1 METIFSY
8 LHSDVPCHCM
18 KYDETH
24 RTPQARLDEAAGVG
38 VRLGMLRK
46 ARKMSQ
52 AEAAAR
58 AGVSRS
64 TAVLIEA
71 GDPSR
76 TLAQVLRYL
85 EAISADTT
93 LLALLSGDVPALRL
107 AQASAIPKRVRANA
121 RSADDGGKYDF

>member
-1 METIFSY
+1 
-8 LHSDVPCHCM
+8 
-18 KYDETH
+18 
-24 RTPQARLDEAAGVG
+24 
-38 VRLGMLRK
+38 MLRK

-93 LLALLSGDVPALRL
+93 LLALLSDDVPALRL
-107 AQASAIPKRVRANA
+107 AQASAIPKRVRAIA
-121 RSADDGGKYDF
+121 RSADDGDKYDF

>member
-1 METIFSY
+1 
-8 LHSDVPCHCM
+8 M

-24 RTPQARLDEAAGVG
+24 RTPKHRLDEAAGVG
-38 VRLGMLRK
+38 GKLGELRK

-52 AEAAAR
+52 AEAATR

-76 TLAQVLRYL
+76 TLTQVLRYL
-85 EAISADTT
+85 EAISSETT
-93 LLALLSGDVPALRL
+93 LLELLSGDVPALRL
-107 AQASAIPKRVRANA
+107 AQASAIPKRVRASA
-121 RSADDGGKYDF
+121 RATGEGGQYDF

>member
-1 METIFSY
+1 
-8 LHSDVPCHCM
+8 M

-24 RTPQARLDEAAGVG
+24 RTPQQRVDEASEVG
-38 VRLGMLRK
+38 RKLAVLRK
-46 ARKMSQ
+46 AKRMTQ

-85 EAISADTT
+85 DAISSSTT
-93 LLALLSGDVPALRL
+93 LLSLLTGDVPALRV
-107 AQASAIPKRVRANA
+107 AQAQAVPKRIRSSTA
-121 RSADDGGKYDF
+121 RSVAEGERYDF

>member
-1 METIFSY
+1 
-8 LHSDVPCHCM
+8 M
-18 KYDETH
+18 KYEEAH
-24 RTPQARLDEAAGVG
+24 RTPSHRLEEAVAVG
-38 VRLGMLRK
+38 QKLAILRK
-46 ARKMSQ
+46 AMKMTQ

-85 EAISADTT
+85 DAIASNTS

-107 AQASAIPKRVRANA
+107 AQAQSIPKRVRT
-121 RSADDGGKYDF
+121 SAADRNKAAEYDF

>member
-1 METIFSY
+1 
-8 LHSDVPCHCM
+8 M

-24 RTPQARLDEAAGVG
+24 RTPTHRLDEAAGIG
-38 VRLGMLRK
+38 VQLGILRK

-76 TLAQVLRYL
+76 TLTQVLRYL
-85 EAISADTT
+85 EAISSETT
-93 LLALLSGDVPALRL
+93 LLELLSGDVPALRL
-107 AQASAIPKRVRANA
+107 AQASAIPKRVRASA
-121 RSADDGGKYDF
+121 RASGEGGKYDF

>member
-1 METIFSY
+1 
-8 LHSDVPCHCM
+8 M

-24 RTPQARLDEAAGVG
+24 RTPAHRLDEAAGVG
-38 VRLGMLRK
+38 VKLGALRK

-85 EAISADTT
+85 EAISSDTT

-107 AQASAIPKRVRANA
+107 AQASAIPKRVRA
-121 RSADDGGKYDF
+121 SAPATEQGGQYDF

>member
-1 METIFSY
+1 
-8 LHSDVPCHCM
+8 M

-38 VRLGMLRK
+38 VKLGVLRK
-46 ARKMSQ
+46 ARHMSQ

-107 AQASAIPKRVRANA
+107 AQASAIPKRVRATA
-121 RSADDGGKYDF
+121 RSADDGGTYDF

>member
-1 METIFSY
+1 
-8 LHSDVPCHCM
+8 M

-24 RTPQARLDEAAGVG
+24 RTPKQRLDEAAGVG
-38 VRLGMLRK
+38 LKLALLRK
-46 ARKMSQ
+46 AKKMTQ

-64 TAVLIEA
+64 TAVLIES

-85 EAISADTT
+85 DAISSSTS
-93 LLALLSGDVPALRL
+93 LMSLLSGDVPALRI
-107 AQASAIPKRVRANA
+107 AQAEVVPKRIRLPAGNSGTA
-121 RSADDGGKYDF
+121 GDRYDF

>member
-1 METIFSY
+1 
-8 LHSDVPCHCM
+8 M

-24 RTPQARLDEAAGVG
+24 RTPKHRLDEAAGIG
-38 VRLGMLRK
+38 TKLSLLRK
-46 ARKMSQ
+46 VHRMSQ

-85 EAISADTT
+85 EAISRETS
-93 LLALLSGDVPALRL
+93 LLELLSGDVPALRL
-107 AQASAIPKRVRANA
+107 AQAAAMPKRVRKAA
-121 RSADDGGKYDF
+121 GGTEEGGKYDF

>member
-1 METIFSY
+1 
-8 LHSDVPCHCM
+8 M

-24 RTPQARLDEAAGVG
+24 RTPKHRIDEAAGIG
-38 VRLGMLRK
+38 LKLGMLRK
-46 ARKMSQ
+46 VHKMSQ

-85 EAISADTT
+85 EAISSDTT
-93 LLALLSGDVPALRL
+93 LLELLSGDVPALRL
-107 AQASAIPKRVRANA
+107 AQASAIPKRVRATA
-121 RSADDGGKYDF
+121 RATEDGGKYDF